1 MNQIM
6 FAALSIITGVVIVLM
21 VQNFNKSKKI
31 SEIYT
36 AQSTYRID
44 YLKFKYVLTCENCDT
59 SLTFRTL
66 SDANEYLTRI
76 TVRDVE
82 LSYILPDDL
91 IVNNLLSFSDTV
103 QISRF
108 VQRAEIGKS
117 AVLEDCGSIIMH

>member
-117 AVLEDCGSIIMH
+117 AVSVS